1 MFLYCGLIFDA
12 LKIMGC
18 LSRFFKTTNGDI
30 NTARLIMEITT
41 NENIFFFFSCL
52 LCHCYV
58 KSMLVHLK
66 VAQNTM
72 FFDALLMALNF
83 FDSLLIDKIGKDR
96 ARLV

>member
-1 MFLYCGLIFDA
+1 
-12 LKIMGC
+12 MGC
-18 LSRFFKTTNGDI
+18 LSCFFKTTNGDI

-52 LCHCYV
+52 LCHFYV

-96 ARLV
+96 ARPV

>member
-1 MFLYCGLIFDA
+1 
-12 LKIMGC
+12 MGC
-18 LSRFFKTTNGDI
+18 LSHFFKTTNGDI

-41 NENIFFFFSCL
+41 NENIFFFFLCL

-72 FFDALLMALNF
+72 FFDALLMVLNF

-96 ARLV
+96 ARPV

>member
-12 LKIMGC
+12 LKIMGM
-18 LSRFFKTTNGDI
+18 SRFFKTTNGDI

-52 LCHCYV
+52 LCHFYV

-96 ARLV
+96 ARPV